1 MTIIKSTHKIQTP
14 NGHTINLDIRY
25 PEAGENMPIA
35 IFSHG
40 FKGYKDWG
48 FIPYYCNTLA
58 EKSIIAVNFDFSM
71 NGINESD
78 NGLFDAEI
86 LAHNTIS
93 QEISD
98 INQVMEFV
106 LDFEEL
112 KFKTDGKLIL
122 IGHSLGGAISIL
134 AANKNNFINKI
145 ILLASISNCNRYTK
159 RQSAEWKKLGKLEFE
174 IYETKQKLYLDQSFL
189 DDIEKN
195 YPPSRLCDILGELQT
210 PVLILHGTEDLSVR
224 IIEGE
229 QLQEAARNAKL
240 IRITNTGHTFGIA
253 SKFTETNDKLEQII
267 NESINFI
274 HENNV

>member
-1 MTIIKSTHKIQTP
+1 MKIIKSAHKIQTP

-25 PEAGENMPIA
+25 PEGGKDMPIA

-48 FIPYYCNTLA
+48 FIPYYCNALA
-58 EKSIIAVNFDFSM
+58 ENSVIAVNFDFSM
-71 NGINESD
+71 NGISD
-78 NGLFDAEI
+78 QSSGLFDADI
-86 LAHNTIS
+86 FAYNTIS

-98 INQVMEFV
+98 INQVMQFALE
-106 LDFEEL
+106 LEEL
-112 KFKTDGKLIL
+112 KFNSNGKLIL

-134 AANKNNFINKI
+134 AAKNKNNINKI

-174 IYETKQKLYLDQSFL
+174 IYETKQKLYLDKSFL
-189 DDIEKN
+189 DDIEEN

-210 PVLILHGTEDLSVR
+210 PILILHGTEDLSVR

-229 QLQEAARNAKL
+229 QLQNAAKNAKL
-240 IRITNTGHTFGIA
+240 IRIPNTGHTFGVA
-253 SKFTETNDKLEQII
+253 SKFTVTNDKLEYII

-274 HENNV
+274 HEKNV

>member
-1 MTIIKSTHKIQTP
+1 MKIIKSTYKLPTL

-25 PEAGENMPIA
+25 PEGGKDMQIA

-48 FIPYYCNTLA
+48 FIPYYCSSLA
-58 EKSIIAVNFDFSM
+58 EHSIIAVNFDFSM
-71 NGINESD
+71 NGINDPDS
-78 NGLFDAEI
+78 GLVDEEI
-86 LAHNTIS
+86 FGHNTIS

-98 INQVMEFV
+98 IDQVMKFV
-106 LDFEEL
+106 GDLQEIKD
-112 KFKTDGKLIL
+112 KTNGTFIL

-134 AANKNNFINKI
+134 AANKNNSINKI

-174 IYETKQKLYLDQSFL
+174 IYETKQKLYLDKSFL
-189 DDIEKN
+189 DDIEEN

-210 PVLILHGTEDLSVR
+210 PVLIFHGTEDLSVR

-229 QLQEAARNAKL
+229 QLQKAAKNAKL
-240 IRITNTGHTFGIA
+240 ISIPNTGHTFGIA

-274 HENNV
+274 HSTNV